1 MPKHKV
7 TAGQLLATV
16 SVIGLSVGMA
26 PALAADNGNQ
36 GVLIGMSQQDKHNTQ
51 IKGESKY
58 LKLDSTMVKGESSD
72 QVKGNSSQVKLHS
85 THIKLDSTMMK
96 GESSDQVKG
105 HSSQI
110 KLHSNQIK
118 MQGTTELNPQ
128 PEPPGS
134 TAGNSMQIKLHNSNQ
149 IKQHGGSSDASAG
162 GGQSSDIVSPRDA
175 ASGLPTGK

>member
-7 TAGQLLATV
+7 SAGQLLATV

-26 PALAADNGNQ
+26 PALAADDGNQ

-51 IKGESKY
+51 IKGDSQHI
-58 LKLDSTMVKGESSD
+58 KLD
-72 QVKGNSSQVKLHS
+72 S

-96 GESSDQVKG
+96 GESSDQIKG

-110 KLHSNQIK
+110 KLHSTQIK

-162 GGQSSDIVSPRDA
+162 NGQSSEIVSPRDP